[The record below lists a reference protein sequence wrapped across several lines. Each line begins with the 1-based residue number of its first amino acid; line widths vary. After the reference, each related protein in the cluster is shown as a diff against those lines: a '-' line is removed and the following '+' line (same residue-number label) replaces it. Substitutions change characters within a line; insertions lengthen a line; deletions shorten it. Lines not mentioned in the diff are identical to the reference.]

1 MVREES
7 LQIRLDPANLHEAV
21 ASASGAGS
29 QVSSPGLWKGETAV
43 RGRANPNGACVF
55 LAVSKCWRCRWPT
68 DKRAPHSTKSR
79 AQLAWNL
86 DPWEVLLGLAAPQL
100 PDPMQISPAANADLG
115 PHGERDSGKR
125 CFGSARVTREQSSPS
140 IVLGAG
146 LLGHAGC
153 ARSVLAG
160 S

>member
-1 MVREES
+1 MVREEL

-21 ASASGAGS
+21 ASASGVGP

-43 RGRANPNGACVF
+43 RGRASPNGACVF

-79 AQLAWNL
+79 AQL
-86 DPWEVLLGLAAPQL
+86 
-100 PDPMQISPAANADLG
+100 PDPMQISPVANADLG

-125 CFGSARVTREQSSPS
+125 FGSARVTREQSSPS

-153 ARSVLAG
+153 AWSVLAG
-160 S
+160 F